1 MNIQIFIKLI
11 RKVTNEDKEDKK
23 KDFDDVKFM
32 VSKQEFMKILSA
44 DLHEDNLKS
53 KDK

>member
-1 MNIQIFIKLI
+1 MVKSNLPSKISYNEENTN
-11 RKVTNEDKEDKK
+11 TNENYSEK

-44 DLHEDNLKS
+44 DLHEDN
-53 KDK
+53 